1 VGLKFVTCRL
11 SPVELGRD
19 TDLVDPVTLP
29 SGASVQ
35 FVGEIL
41 KWPTTISQILNI
53 SELLAAVI
61 AIQADSLRYRYP
73 SRSVPE
79 IAVFIYHNWLSESL
93 DFLREL
99 LRLTIGPQAEEGAPF
114 DTLREGIG
122 GLLNARTSLGEGKSE
137 GTLVDQIIGQLDD
150 LSSRLGSLLRTG
162 PVGGVE
168 YELLSF
174 RVTAIRAEQNKLAGV
189 LAAIAEGGYLGRG
202 QVIKVLKWLKKCDQ
216 VDGLVGVI
224 LS

>member
-1 VGLKFVTCRL
+1 M
-11 SPVELGRD
+11 
-19 TDLVDPVTLP
+19 TLP
-29 SGASVQ
+29 NGASVQ

-41 KWPTTISQILNI
+41 KWPTTISDVLNT
-53 SELLAAVI
+53 SQLLSAVI
-61 AIQADSLRYRYP
+61 AIQADSLRHRFP

-79 IAVFIYHNWLSESL
+79 IAIFIYHNWLSEQL

-99 LRLTIGPQAEEGAPF
+99 LRLTIGPDAGEGAPF
-114 DTLREGIG
+114 DTLRNWVGA
-122 GLLNARTSLGEGKSE
+122 LLDAKTSLGTGKSE
-137 GTLVDQIIGQLDD
+137 GTLVDQIIGQLDE
-150 LSSRLGSLLRTG
+150 LQSRLGSLLRTG
-162 PVGGVE
+162 PVAGVE

-174 RVTAIRAEQNKLAGV
+174 RVGAIRAEQNKLAGI

-202 QVIKVLKWLKKCDQ
+202 QVIKVIKWLKKCDR

>member
-1 VGLKFVTCRL
+1 M
-11 SPVELGRD
+11 
-19 TDLVDPVTLP
+19 
-29 SGASVQ
+29 
-35 FVGEIL
+35 
-41 KWPTTISQILNI
+41 
-53 SELLAAVI
+53 I

-79 IAVFIYHNWLSESL
+79 IGIYIYHNWLSESL

-114 DTLREGIG
+114 DTLREWVG
-122 GLLNARTSLGEGKSE
+122 GLLNARTPLGTGKGE
-137 GTLVDQIIGQLDD
+137 GTLVDQIIGQLDE
-150 LSSRLGSLLRTG
+150 LSARLGGLLRTG

-174 RVTAIRAEQNKLAGV
+174 RVMSIRAEQNKLAGV
-189 LAAIAEGGYLGRG
+189 LAAIAESGYLGRG
-202 QVIKVLKWLKKCDQ
+202 QVVKVLKWLMKCEQ
-216 VDGLVGVI
+216 VDGLVGVV

>member
-1 VGLKFVTCRL
+1 
-11 SPVELGRD
+11 
-19 TDLVDPVTLP
+19 
-29 SGASVQ
+29 
-35 FVGEIL
+35 
-41 KWPTTISQILNI
+41 
-53 SELLAAVI
+53 
-61 AIQADSLRYRYP
+61 
-73 SRSVPE
+73 
-79 IAVFIYHNWLSESL
+79 
-93 DFLREL
+93 
-99 LRLTIGPQAEEGAPF
+99 LTIGPQAEEGAPF

-189 LAAIAEGGYLGRG
+189 LAAMAEGGYLGRG